1 MRCPGRVRDPV
12 RGRAGQHVR
21 RGSRLAPV
29 ARDDLRGRG
38 DRGHLR
44 LAADRHDRE
53 HRRLPGRRRS
63 GRRDGTGR
71 CVLAPRVGARDPR
84 HRAERGP
91 WLARRAPHGD
101 RRGAPRALGRRA
113 AARSQRPPR
122 LARGRDRADRRIPDR
137 QRARGARSVI
147 VAAGPLVLAAAACVS
162 FAFRKRLTLV
172 GPFSLL
178 AIAIA
183 FVLVGLTAPDSTG
196 SLLDLELRLGALGR
210 LAALVMLATL
220 FVLVL
225 YVVAEEPAYNF
236 FPTAL
241 AVGATALGVV
251 TLTAALAICGVLVLG
266 LLVPVG
272 SFTFQVQR
280 NRSVEAATRHFAFV
294 ALGGCMGIAAL
305 ALAAS
310 LPKDQPATT
319 FVLLAVILVIAFAL
333 LLAAIPFHTHAALLA
348 GEVPTAALGLYFGVL
363 VPATFGAVAERPSAA
378 HAPLAALAFVIG
390 GFGMIG
396 APPLVGFPGRFFIEL
411 IAYQFSP
418 TTGTVLVLATLL
430 LLVGQLRAVILL
442 FGTTPTTWKAEPRPV
457 AGVIGAVIFAALLAG
472 GLQPDGFLQPIASFA
487 DEFLKAMRPL

>member
-1 MRCPGRVRDPV
+1 M
-12 RGRAGQHVR
+12 
-21 RGSRLAPV
+21 
-29 ARDDLRGRG
+29 
-38 DRGHLR
+38 
-44 LAADRHDRE
+44 
-53 HRRLPGRRRS
+53 
-63 GRRDGTGR
+63 
-71 CVLAPRVGARDPR
+71 
-84 HRAERGP
+84 
-91 WLARRAPHGD
+91 
-101 RRGAPRALGRRA
+101 
-113 AARSQRPPR
+113 
-122 LARGRDRADRRIPDR
+122 
-137 QRARGARSVI
+137 I

-272 SFTFQVQR
+272 SFTFQVER

-310 LPKDQPATT
+310 LPKDQPAAT

-363 VPATFGAVAERPSAA
+363 VPATFVAFAEILTLSGLLPEIAQVVKVQDLLHGIGLVSALGGAFLASGAPDLRRLVVYSVISNLGASLVGIGTLSGPGIIGALAGVLVTGACATQQLLAAGTLERRAGAERPSAA

-472 GLQPDGFLQPIASFA
+472 GLQPEGFLEPIASFA